1 MLSALAFLIYAF
13 ANIINGI
20 FVLVKYPNSLNA
32 ILTDSWINAVCWSL
46 IGACQV
52 ALAINPS
59 GNKQQSQT
67 QWRSDVLMVDKPS
80 IQRSGAAVNIRVT
93 LERQVEV
100 DEAVLNK
107 DEYVA

>member
-1 MLSALAFLIYAF
+1 
-13 ANIINGI
+13 
-20 FVLVKYPNSLNA
+20 
-32 ILTDSWINAVCWSL
+32 
-46 IGACQV
+46 
-52 ALAINPS
+52 
-59 GNKQQSQT
+59 
-67 QWRSDVLMVDKPS
+67 MVDKPS